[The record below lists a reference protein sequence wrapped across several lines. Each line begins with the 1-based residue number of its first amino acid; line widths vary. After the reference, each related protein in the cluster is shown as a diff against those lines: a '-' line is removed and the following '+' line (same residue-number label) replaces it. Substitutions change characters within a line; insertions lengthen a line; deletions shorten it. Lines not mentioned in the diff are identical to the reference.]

1 MQCLV
6 VDDDELSRFAIQHF
20 VEKTPGLY
28 MAGSC
33 SQASEA
39 LAIIR
44 KENIDV
50 IFLDVEMPEM
60 SGIDFLRTFDDLPQV
75 VLVTANREHGAE
87 AFEFN
92 VTDFLVKPV
101 EYARFLK
108 SIEKVK
114 QVSES
119 LQIEPGAQQDIFIKK
134 DSRLVRIGLAD
145 ISHVEAL
152 ADYVNIYTTA
162 GRFTILSTM
171 KSLEGK
177 LPEKDFV
184 RVHRSFIIRIDKI
197 REIEDNAVSIGE
209 FVIPI
214 SRSYKE
220 NLLKRLN
227 TL

>member
-1 MQCLV
+1 MRCLV
-6 VDDDELSRFAIQHF
+6 VDDDELSLFAVQHF
-20 VEKTPGLY
+20 VEKTPGLELV
-28 MAGSC
+28 GLC
-33 SQASEA
+33 HRASEA

-44 KENIDV
+44 KQTIDL

-75 VLVTANREHGAE
+75 VLVTSNRDHGAE
-87 AFEFN
+87 AFDFN
-92 VTDFLVKPV
+92 VTDFLVKPI

-108 SIEKVK
+108 AVEKAN

-119 LQIEPGAQQDIFIKK
+119 LQISAGSKNDIFIKK
-134 DSRLVRIGLAD
+134 DGRLVRIGLSD
-145 ISHVEAL
+145 ISHIEAL
-152 ADYVNIYTTA
+152 ADYVNIYTA
-162 GRFTILSTM
+162 SGRFTILSTM
-171 KSLEGK
+171 KSIENK

-184 RVHRSFIIRIDKI
+184 RIHRSFIIRVDKI

-209 FVIPI
+209 YVIPI